1 MVEIF
6 LNYLHVKQ
14 VYILSISWPQA
25 SKHQNSLI
33 AHSIRRFDILK
44 KTGEADPSF
53 NIPRK
58 NQHSKWSPIKHIN
71 TKPTSKPISQK
82 YILKKIGES
91 DDDKYFGNMG
101 FKFPKKGYKKRKTV

>member
-1 MVEIF
+1 MVDIF

-14 VYILSISWPQA
+14 VCILSISWPQA

-58 NQHSKWSPIKHIN
+58 NQHSKWSPVK

-82 YILKKIGES
+82 YILKKIGEP
-91 DDDKYFGNMG
+91 DDTYFGNVG
-101 FKFPKKGYKKRKTV
+101 FKFPKKGQKKENSIVCE